1 MVIGLIGVNQAVC
14 RLVKVSAT
22 STACNY
28 FTTSIGPIC
37 LWIYYEVS
45 HPSQISNNSRLLCRV
60 RPNEPLYF
68 LIALFVLRACRQS
81 SRVLSKDH
89 SQKASQLFQGTRA
102 GLSDESKKGA
112 KFENLYFC
120 CRNFRFSCK
129 YGIFKHS
136 EYRVT
141 ILNRL
146 KNLCARWKWDLTE
159 IRAFLENRKKKSWR
173 SFFPRLFFLCL
184 PSRLFFIWD

>member
-1 MVIGLIGVNQAVC
+1 MSLFI
-14 RLVKVSAT
+14 
-22 STACNY
+22 
-28 FTTSIGPIC
+28 
-37 LWIYYEVS
+37 
-45 HPSQISNNSRLLCRV
+45 
-60 RPNEPLYF
+60 F
-68 LIALFVLRACRQS
+68 LIALFVLRACCQS

-89 SQKASQLFQGTRA
+89 SQKASQLFQGTRS

-120 CRNFRFSCK
+120 RRNFRFSCK
-129 YGIFKHS
+129 YGIFNHS

-159 IRAFLENRKKKSWR
+159 IRAFLENRKNNSWR
-173 SFFPRLFFLCL
+173 SFSPDFFFLCL
-184 PSRLFFIWD
+184 PSRFFLRLAPVSQHSLFLSRCHGFESCQWRLLS